1 MKSSETDYYHDDPLD
16 LKRESNKKKKH
27 PLLAFLLLIVSATY
41 FIQTTFAP
49 NVSLN
54 SGNPI
59 EFGQG
64 ISATTACSG
73 STQLQITPNAAF
85 INSSNAG
92 NFKFD
97 SFTVSGIPV
106 QCYGSD
112 FTINAFGN
120 TDNTPLAL
128 FNSTATNVVVY
139 NNAGSFEGGVG
150 ASGLSVYG
158 SAGIF
163 TVVFSAPV
171 AQASSIF
178 KITIQSGPHT
188 IPSCSQGGS
197 CIVGSVGPGG
207 GRVFYVAST
216 PFTCGANLTSSC
228 SYLEAAPT
236 TGVSA
241 WSDGNFKWSGSELT
255 RVGTTGT
262 AIGTGLANTNAIVS
276 QSNTAGKAASSSQA
290 YRGPNNLTDWFL
302 PSKDELNQMCKW
314 VRGLPWT
321 SDSTLCSSGG
331 LLNSGIGA
339 QGFGAAAYWS
349 SSEPSVASN
358 AAWSQGFTNGTQYD
372 STTKSS
378 TYWVRPIR
386 AF

>member
-1 MKSSETDYYHDDPLD
+1 MNGSESDFYHDDPLD
-16 LKRESNKKKKH
+16 LIEASAKKKM
-27 PLLAFLLLIVSATY
+27 PSFLALLLLVLVGTF
-41 FIQTTFAP
+41 FIQTTLAQ

-73 STQLQITPNAAF
+73 STQLTITPSAAFTNAA
-85 INSSNAG
+85 NAG
-92 NFKFD
+92 SFKFE

-106 QCYGSD
+106 QCHGSD

-120 TDNTPLAL
+120 TDAAPLAL

-139 NNAGSFEGGVG
+139 NNAGTFESGVG
-150 ASGLSVYG
+150 SSGISVSG
-158 SAGIF
+158 SAGRF

-171 AQASSIF
+171 AQSSSIF

-236 TGVSA
+236 TGASA
-241 WSDGNFKWSGSELT
+241 WSDGNFYWSGSTST

-276 QSNTAGKAASSSQA
+276 QSNTAGRAATGSQA

-314 VRGLPWT
+314 ARGLPWT